1 MSVRIAVVQMNTV
14 PGAVERNRARA
25 LDYAQQAL
33 AGGAD
38 VILFHEELLVGYHA
52 DVRALAEP
60 VDGPTTHAFQAL
72 LQGSTARI
80 LYGLTERTSDDL
92 YIAAT
97 LVGREGVLAN
107 YHKTHLW
114 WNAAGLRDE
123 AAIYRPGEALVTFD
137 INGFKSGVMICYDG
151 DFPEMARSY
160 SNLGCEML
168 FWMNNRESR
177 GYAEVKH
184 LALNNSLIMA
194 VSCCCGPDESGT
206 TCPGGSNIVNY
217 DGALLAELWDQEGIL
232 YADVAP
238 ERVAAHRRANPW
250 FTGQRGDLY
259 VYASARATGA
269 HDPHRAPAADGNRGY
284 GGDESGARA
293 KRGYGA

>member
-1 MSVRIAVVQMNTV
+1 MSVRIAVVQINTV
-14 PGAVERNRARA
+14 PGAVERNRAVA
-25 LDYAQQAL
+25 LGYARQAL

-38 VILFHEELLVGYHA
+38 VILFHEELLIGYHA
-52 DVRALAEP
+52 NVRALAEP
-60 VDGPTTHAFQAL
+60 VDGPTTRAFQEL
-72 LQGSTARI
+72 LQGSEARI
-80 LYGLTERTSDDL
+80 LYGLTERAGDDL
-92 YIAAT
+92 CIAAT

-107 YHKTHLW
+107 YHKAHLW
-114 WNAAGLRDE
+114 WDADGLRDE
-123 AAIYRPGEALVTFD
+123 AALYRPGEALVTFD
-137 INGFKSGVMICYDG
+137 IKGHKSGVMICYDG

-160 SNLGCEML
+160 ANLGCDLL

-194 VSCCCGPDESGT
+194 VSCCCGPDEVGRE
-206 TCPGGSNIVNY
+206 CPGGSNIVNY
-217 DGALLAELWDQEGIL
+217 DGALLVEVWNREGII
-232 YADVAP
+232 YADVEP

-259 VYASARATGA
+259 VYSKAGATGA
-269 HDPHRAPAADGNRGY
+269 HELAKNLHAGGNRGY

-293 KRGYGA
+293 KRGYGV